1 MCRVNFCC
9 CGCSLRTG
17 CLIIAGL
24 GIALSLIQ
32 LIAYSAGIALIAP
45 GAAAGGVGP
54 IAGIAIFISDIVVAV
69 LMLILYIFLVVGVRK
84 ERPGYLA
91 FWCIMEIVLTS
102 IQIIQFILSLTRA
115 SGAQMQLFL
124 IINGISIGLA
134 IYYIIVVNSYRL
146 VLKEQQEEKKGSSNG
161 TI

>member
-24 GIALSLIQ
+24 GIALALIQ
-32 LIAYSAGIALIAP
+32 LIAYSAGISLIATGP
-45 GAAAGGVGP
+45 ANGGMT
-54 IAGIAIFISDIVVAV
+54 IAGLAIFISDIVVAV

-102 IQIIQFILSLTRA
+102 IQIIQFILSLTRT